1 MQRDWSQVEV
11 DAVVRDYFAMLDKQ
25 LRGITYVKAEHRHAL
40 LSEVDGRTEKSI
52 ERKHSN
58 ISAVLVELGYP
69 YLSGYKP
76 LHNYQRMLVD
86 VVTARLSTDEVLEQ
100 SVARSAD
107 APAAVP
113 SVEDLL
119 SRLVDAPSPPTAAV
133 PAAREAAVEWR
144 VRRGVDYLQR
154 EARNVSLGLAGEQ
167 FVFNFERARLLVA
180 GADRLVDKVEH
191 VAVTQ
196 GDGLGYDIRSY
207 TVEGADLLIEVK
219 TTGYGMLTPF
229 FVSPKELSVSR
240 TRFSDYALY
249 RLFDF
254 RDNPRLFAIRGA
266 IDTSCAIEPTEYLAK
281 VL

>member
-1 MQRDWSQVEV
+1 MVQ
-11 DAVVRDYFAMLDKQ
+11 DYFAMLDKQ
-25 LRGITYVKAEHRHAL
+25 LRGLPYVKAEHRHAL
-40 LSEVDGRTEKSI
+40 MSMVDGRTEKSI

-86 VVTARLSTDEVLEQ
+86 VVAARLSDDAVLEQ
-100 SVARSAD
+100 SVVHSAD

-113 SVEDLL
+113 SVEDLV
-119 SRLVDAPSPPTAAV
+119 SRLVDAPAPFVAAA
-133 PAAREAAVEWR
+133 PAVREAAAQWR

-154 EARNVSLGLAGEQ
+154 EARNASLGLAGEQ
-167 FVFNFERARLLVA
+167 FVVNFEKARLLVA

-191 VAVTQ
+191 VAATQ
-196 GDGLGYDIRSY
+196 GDGLGYDVRSY

-229 FVSPKELSVSR
+229 FVSVNELNVSR
-240 TRFSDYALY
+240 ARFTDYALY

-254 RDNPRLFAIRGA
+254 RSNPRLFAIRGA
-266 IDTSCAIEPTEYLAK
+266 IDATCSLEPSQYVAR
-281 VL
+281 VG